1 MWNQVYYPFNNSA
14 LSTIFAA
21 LPVVTLLVLIA
32 SHKVKAHI
40 AAIIALI
47 VANLLA
53 IFVFTMPAGMSL
65 RATLLVRITGF
76 FPIGWIVLNVI
87 FLYRLTVE
95 KGVFQTL
102 QTTIGG
108 VTTDRRLQLL
118 LIAFCFGAFFEGA
131 SGFGTP
137 VAVTGAI
144 LIGLGFP
151 PLLASGLS
159 LIANTAPVAFGALGT
174 PIIALQ
180 SVTSLDLHALSAMV
194 GRQLPLFSIL
204 APFWLVWAFAGWRG
218 MAGVWP

>member
-1 MWNQVYYPFNNSA
+1 MWNQVYNPFNNSA

-32 SHKVKAHI
+32 SNKVKAHI

-65 RATLLVRITGF
+65 RATVLGAVTGF

-95 KGVFQTL
+95 KGVFETL

-118 LIAFCFGAFFEGA
+118 LIAFAFGAFFEGA
-131 SGFGTP
+131 SGFG
-137 VAVTGAI
+137 VRREKAA
-144 LIGLGFP
+144 LS
-151 PLLASGLS
+151 SGCK
-159 LIANTAPVAFGALGT
+159 AHPATAPAGSNRSSHGGNEVAEAFG
-174 PIIALQ
+174 
-180 SVTSLDLHALSAMV
+180 
-194 GRQLPLFSIL
+194 
-204 APFWLVWAFAGWRG
+204 
-218 MAGVWP
+218 